1 MNFPSQTTNPM
12 GESSILGP
20 SGYPGPISLDT
31 YDGKLHIE
39 WAPDAPV
46 TPLGQLPFFI
56 QFLKSGGRF
65 DPWVNDCP
73 LNYHSNNAPEKVDVL
88 GSLFLAILSGHNR
101 YSHITT
107 LMSDRVNPQLLGMN
121 KIVSEDSARRAIKKI
136 EEEPGVAW
144 LEKHL
149 LSCCEPLLNTPW
161 ILDVD
166 TTVKPLYGHQED
178 AVKGYNPQKP
188 GRPSHTYHTYMMA
201 NLRLVLNVDVKAG
214 DQSHSTHSLPGLL
227 TLLTQLSAA
236 ARPKFVR
243 GDMGWGTDTVMQDL
257 ENIRQDY
264 LFKIRKSP
272 NVVKLIQQHHG
283 RGQWIPM
290 QPGWEAKE
298 APLQLQGWQ
307 NERRVIIVRRQLKTD
322 TILGI
327 ECDHKGLNQ
336 VSWLEGAED
345 IRAFEYSVLVTS
357 LQQDLPALFQHYR
370 DRADCENNFD
380 ELKNQWGWSGF
391 TTQDVKSCRLM
402 ARTIA
407 LIYNWWNLYTRLALP
422 GKHHEAITSRP
433 LLLSSIGRLT
443 THGAQKTLTLTSMHN
458 DASKIGK
465 AYERL
470 MALFSELKAAAPQ
483 LKPKE
488 PWRWLM
494 GKIIDS
500 FRAATPSDNQW
511 MAGELAILGA

>member
-1 MNFPSQTTNPM
+1 M
-12 GESSILGP
+12 
-20 SGYPGPISLDT
+20 LDT
-31 YDGKLHIE
+31 
-39 WAPDAPV
+39 
-46 TPLGQLPFFI
+46 
-56 QFLKSGGRF
+56 S
-65 DPWVNDCP
+65 WV
-73 LNYHSNNAPEKVDVL
+73 
-88 GSLFLAILSGHNR
+88 
-101 YSHITT
+101 
-107 LMSDRVNPQLLGMN
+107 
-121 KIVSEDSARRAIKKI
+121 
-136 EEEPGVAW
+136 
-144 LEKHL
+144 
-149 LSCCEPLLNTPW
+149 
-161 ILDVD
+161 LDVD
-166 TTVKPLYGHQED
+166 TTAKPLYGHQEY
-178 AVKGYNPQKP
+178 AVKGFDPQKP

-201 NLRLVLNVDVKAG
+201 NLRLVLNVDVKGG
-214 DQSHSTHSLPGLL
+214 DQSHSTHSLPGLM
-227 TLLTQLSAA
+227 TLLTQLSAV
-236 ARPKFVR
+236 ARPVFVR
-243 GDMGWGTDTVMQDL
+243 GDMGWGRDTVMQDL
-257 ENIRQDY
+257 ENIHQDY

-283 RGQWIPM
+283 RGQWVPM

-322 TILGI
+322 TILGL
-327 ECDHKGLNQ
+327 ESDHNGLSQ
-336 VSWLEGAED
+336 ASWLDGAEN
-345 IRAFEYSVLVTS
+345 IKAFEYSVLVTS

-443 THGAQKTLTLTSMHN
+443 THSAQKTLTLTSMHN
-458 DASKIGK
+458 DVNKIGK

-470 MALFSELKAAAPQ
+470 MALFSELKTAAPQ

-500 FRAATPSDNQW
+500 FRVATPSDAQW
-511 MAGELAILGA
+511 AAGELAILGT